1 MKHLC
6 VGYLQMA
13 DTPTP
18 RSYRLP
24 PLSSG
29 DPQRVDPLREELSDM
44 ITILLDVKASIRS
57 VRTDLEEIK
66 GIAESAKQ
74 KPSLIP
80 SSVRGALTT
89 RNLLIAVV
97 MAAVTAVLNRYG
109 VELDHLLT
117 P

>member
-6 VGYLQMA
+6 VGLSIMA

-24 PLSSG
+24 PLSTG
-29 DPQRVDPLREELSDM
+29 DPKRDPFREELSDM

-66 GIAESAKQ
+66 TIAEAAKQ

-80 SSVRGALTT
+80 PSVRGALTT

-109 VELDHLLT
+109 VELDHLLQ
-117 P
+117 